1 MLLAILA
8 ALTELGPVG
17 VRSWSGNGL
26 GAVAARALVLPLSCR
41 AHSRPGGCPV
51 APRQCGRATDDGDKE
66 STAGGFA
73 PCSAPRATSI
83 GGARSGWRAWAAA
96 APVPRL
102 LAKRWTIPAPRS
114 PPAPLPASRA
124 DRICSSTSGQ
134 AQGGCPGTVVSCLAA
149 GDGCTWHPWI
159 GIRPKKVD
167 HGMAIICPFSLR
179 FSRTPLRGLLA
190 TAQ

>member
-73 PCSAPRATSI
+73 PCSSPRATSI
-83 GGARSGWRAWAAA
+83 GRARSGWRAWAAA

-102 LAKRWTIPAPRS
+102 LAKRWTIPAHDPLLPRRRLPERIGS
-114 PPAPLPASRA
+114 APQRLARLKEAVLERLCRVLQPAMAA
-124 DRICSSTSGQ
+124 
-134 AQGGCPGTVVSCLAA
+134 PGIL
-149 GDGCTWHPWI
+149 G
-159 GIRPKKVD
+159 
-167 HGMAIICPFSLR
+167 
-179 FSRTPLRGLLA
+179 
-190 TAQ
+190 